1 MLKNATPALSEFFV
15 VLRLNLEVWQK
26 LETNSNLLFKR
37 FSFDEESACFVYILV
52 QGLA

>member
-1 MLKNATPALSEFFV
+1 MLKNPKSALSEFFIA
-15 VLRLNLEVWQK
+15 LRLNLEVWQK

-37 FSFDEESACFVYILV
+37 FSFDEESTCFVYILV